1 MKKRVFSGIKP
12 SGDLH
17 LGNYIGA
24 LSQWVAHQHEYD
36 NIFCIVDLHAIT
48 VPQNPHRLQ
57 EQTKSIAAWYIAA
70 GINPDESI
78 MFVQS
83 DNPDHTYLGWILNC
97 FTGIGQLGRMTQY
110 KDKKE
115 KTEFV
120 SVGLFDY
127 PALMAAD
134 ILLYDTQFVPV
145 GEDQK
150 QHIELTRDV
159 AERINGQYGHIF
171 TIPEYM
177 PPIAGERIMSLQQPD
192 KKMSKSESDPNGT
205 INLSDTPDQI
215 REKLRIAVTD
225 SGNEI
230 IIDKKNKP
238 AITNL
243 ITIYQALSGKTPQ
256 QLDAEYSG
264 KGYKIFKQDL
274 GEVIIQH
281 LSPIQTRYSEII
293 HSKAIE
299 KTLTNGA
306 NKAKEISTT
315 KIQQVRNVIG
325 ISQ

>member
-1 MKKRVFSGIKP
+1 MFSGIKP